1 MAKLIMGVLILAL
14 ILSLSILSTEYLE
27 DKIDEICTEIDNTA
41 LLYISGDRKKAE
53 ITLEKSLQKW
63 LGMESYVGSML
74 HSSKAELIS
83 EAFYDYK
90 YALESS
96 ETNSEALKDK
106 LIYLLQSML
115 EQEKISFG
123 SIL

>member
-14 ILSLSILSTEYLE
+14 ILTFSILSTEYFE
-27 DKIDEICTEIDNTA
+27 SKIDEMCTEIDNTA
-41 LLYISGDRKKAE
+41 LLYASGDREKAE

-63 LGMESYVGSML
+63 LGMENYVVSML
-74 HSSKAELIS
+74 HSSKVELIS

-96 ETNSEALKDK
+96 EPNSSALKDK

-115 EQEKISFG
+115 EQEKISLR